1 LKMKQTIVPAGARIW
16 KWASEASDLEA
27 FDPVRARRILFEI
40 YLINAFEHRLLDLKK
55 ADCVWGPVHTSV
67 GQEGAAAAAVA
78 ALKTSDK
85 FLATHR
91 SHHQF
96 LAKVLEFLL
105 PRDWDPARDD
115 VPAAADQAV
124 RKTMAEIMGL
134 AEGWCGGRGGS
145 MHLRCA
151 EAGFLGSNG
160 IVGGGIPIATGA
172 AFTEKA
178 AGRGDIVL
186 CAFGDGAVNQGS
198 FHEALNLAG
207 LWKLPI
213 VYFLE
218 NNLYAV
224 ATSVREAAAVERLA
238 IRASSYGMDAY
249 VVDAA
254 DTIAVYGVV
263 AEAARRSRRGEGPI
277 FIEALCYR
285 RYHHAGEKPGSVFG
299 YRSRE
304 EEERMAAAEPIV
316 KFPAELKS
324 AGLMTDGQ
332 EARIRKI
339 AEASVAAA
347 VEACV
352 VPGTP
357 PRVRVE
363 KYPRT
368 ETLYNGLRSPGREW
382 EGIAFN
388 EVEDFAATRSLK
400 FGEAIAEVTGR
411 WLEKDPRV
419 FVLGEEMANLG
430 GGAYGGTKGLPPKYP
445 GRILNTPISEAG
457 FTGLALGA
465 AMTGMKPIVEIMFPD
480 FTLVAADQIFNQIAR
495 ARHQFGGTTD
505 IPLVA
510 RTRIAVGSGYGAQH
524 SMDPAG
530 LYALFPGWRIVAPAN
545 SFDYIGLFNSAMV
558 SLDPV
563 LIMEHHSL
571 YEMKSPVPEGTLD
584 YFVPFGR
591 AKVVAEGADATL
603 IAYGAIANRCRAI
616 AESLAAEGI
625 RAEVI
630 DLRTVDHPGID
641 YETIV
646 RSVKKT
652 GIAVVAE
659 EAPESMSIGYAIA
672 AGIMDRCFDYL
683 DGPVVRLAS
692 ADVPNPVSRP
702 LERAALLSDE
712 RIRGAVRAAAGRSR

>member
-1 LKMKQTIVPAGARIW
+1 MTKKEIRAGSRIW
-16 KWASEASDLEA
+16 GWTSEPSDLKSIP
-27 FDPVRARRILFEI
+27 PVKARRVLFDI

-55 ADCVWGPVHTSV
+55 AGCVWGPVHCSV
-67 GQEGAAAAAVA
+67 GQEGGAAAAVA

-96 LAKVLEFLL
+96 LAKVLEYVL
-105 PRDWDPARDD
+105 PGDWDPVRDD
-115 VPAAADQAV
+115 VPDAANEAV
-124 RKTMAEIMGL
+124 RKTMAEIMGF
-134 AEGWCGGRGGS
+134 AEGYCGGRGGS

-172 AFTEKA
+172 AFTEKM

-186 CAFGDGAVNQGS
+186 CAFGDGAANQGS

-224 ATSVREAAAVERLA
+224 ATSVREASAVERLA

-249 VVDAA
+249 VVDAS
-254 DTIAVYGVV
+254 DTVAVHAVV
-263 AEAARRSRRGEGPI
+263 TEAAGRVRKGDGPM

-285 RYHHAGEKPGSVFG
+285 RYHHYGDKPGSIFG

-304 EEERMAAAEPIV
+304 EEERMAASEPV
-316 KFPAELKS
+316 VRFPADLKAS
-324 AGLMTDGQ
+324 GLLCDD
-332 EARIRKI
+332 EDARIRKI
-339 AEASVAAA
+339 AEASAAAA

-352 VPGTP
+352 EPGSQ
-357 PRVRVE
+357 PRVRAG
-363 KYPRT
+363 KFPKA
-368 ETLYNGLRSPGREW
+368 ETLRDGLRSPGREW
-382 EGIAFN
+382 AGIAYS
-388 EVEDFAATRSLK
+388 EPGDFPATRNLK
-400 FGEAIAEVTGR
+400 FGDAIAEVTGR

-419 FVLGEEMANLG
+419 FVLGEEVANLG
-430 GGAYGGTKGLPPKYP
+430 GGAYGATKSLPPKYP
-445 GRILNTPISEAG
+445 TRVLNTPISEAG

-465 AMTGMKPIVEIMFPD
+465 AMTGLKPVVEIMFPD

-505 IPLVA
+505 IPLVV
-510 RTRIAVGSGYGAQH
+510 RTRVAVGGGYGAQH

-545 SFDYIGLFNSAMV
+545 SFDYIGLFNSAMQ

-563 LIMEHHSL
+563 LIMEHHTL
-571 YEMKSPVPEGTLD
+571 YEMKFPVPEGTLD

-591 AKVVAEGADATL
+591 ASVLAEGGDVTV
-603 IAYGAIANRCRAI
+603 IAYGAMANRCRAI
-616 AESLAAEGI
+616 ADSLASEGV

-630 DLRTVDHPGID
+630 DLRTVDHPGTD
-641 YETIV
+641 YDTIV
-646 RSVKKT
+646 GSVKKT
-652 GIAVVAE
+652 GMAVIAE
-659 EAPESMSIGYAIA
+659 EAPESMSIGYALA

-683 DGPVVRLAS
+683 DGPVVRLTS
-692 ADVPNPVSRP
+692 ADIPNPVSQP
-702 LERAALLSDE
+702 LEKAALLSDD
-712 RIRGAVRAAAGRSR
+712 RIREAVLAAGRRAR

>member
-1 LKMKQTIVPAGARIW
+1 MKKTKTRVDARIW
-16 KWASEASDLEA
+16 EWASETSDLKGI
-27 FDPVRARRILFEI
+27 DPVKARRILFDI

-55 ADCVWGPVHTSV
+55 ADCIWGPVHTSV

-78 ALKTSDK
+78 ALRTTDK

-96 LAKVLEFLL
+96 LAKVLEHVL
-105 PRDWDPARDD
+105 PREWDPARDD
-115 VPAAADQAV
+115 VPEAANAAV

-134 AEGWCGGRGGS
+134 AEGYCGGRGGS

-172 AFTEKA
+172 AFSEKA

-224 ATSVREAAAVERLA
+224 ATSVREASAIERLA
-238 IRASSYGMDAY
+238 LRALSYGMDAY

-254 DTIAVYGVV
+254 DTVAVHGVV
-263 AEAARRSRRGEGPI
+263 AEAAGRVRGGEGPI

-285 RYHHAGEKPGSVFG
+285 RYHHAGDKPGSVFG

-304 EEERMAAAEPIV
+304 EEERMAAAEPLRR
-316 KFPAELKS
+316 FPADLES
-324 AGLMTDGQ
+324 AGIMTEAQD
-332 EARIRKI
+332 ARIRKI
-339 AEASVAAA
+339 AEASAAAA

-352 VPGTP
+352 LPGTP
-357 PRVRVE
+357 PRVRAE
-363 KYPRT
+363 KFPKP
-368 ETLYNGLRSPGREW
+368 ETLAEGLRSPGREW
-382 EGIAFN
+382 AGIVFN
-388 EVEDFAATRSLK
+388 ELEDFAATRNLK
-400 FGEAIAEVTGR
+400 YGDAIAEVTGR
-411 WLEKDPRV
+411 WLEKDPKV
-419 FVLGEEMANLG
+419 IVLGEEVAHLG
-430 GGAYGGTKGLPPKYP
+430 GGAYGATKGLPPKYP
-445 GRILNTPISEAG
+445 DRVLNTPISEAG

-465 AMTGMKPIVEIMFPD
+465 AMTGMKPVVEIMFPD

-530 LYALFPGWRIVAPAN
+530 LYALFPGWRIVAPGT
-545 SFDYIGLFNSAMV
+545 SFDYIGLFNSAMQ

-571 YEMKSPVPEGTLD
+571 YEMKFPVPEGTLD

-591 AKVVAEGADATL
+591 ARILAEGDAATL
-603 IAYGAIANRCRAI
+603 IAYGAMAQRCRAI
-616 AESLAAEGI
+616 AESLAAEGV

-630 DLRTVDHPGID
+630 DLRTVDHPGLD
-641 YETIV
+641 YGTIV

-652 GIAVVAE
+652 GIAVIAE
-659 EAPESMSIGYAIA
+659 EAPESMSIGYALA

-692 ADVPNPVSRP
+692 ADIPNPVSRP
-702 LERAALLSDE
+702 LESAALLSDE
-712 RIRGAVRAAAGRSR
+712 RIREAVRAAAGRAR